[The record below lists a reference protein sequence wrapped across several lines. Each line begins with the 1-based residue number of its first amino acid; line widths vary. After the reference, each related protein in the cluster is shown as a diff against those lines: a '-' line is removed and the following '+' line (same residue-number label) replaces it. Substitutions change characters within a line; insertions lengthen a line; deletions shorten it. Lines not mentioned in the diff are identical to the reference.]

1 MGGVAPAGRRGH
13 AAGAPPP
20 PIPGGVAPP
29 SAAAALYPLKL
40 RALWRSFAR
49 QPASFKF
56 VCVYVFFE
64 YVRPQQI
71 YEWLA
76 VLPWGNIAIGAAVLA
91 FFLEGNRIRFE
102 MADWLLLAFTGVL
115 LMSSVTAIRPDLS
128 FDAMKDWLTWV
139 LIYVLIANTV
149 VTEVRFL
156 LFAALYLLWN
166 FKMAQSGVRSWAA
179 DGFAFRDW
187 GASGAPGWFSNS
199 GEFGLQMAVYL
210 PLVLAFL
217 GALRSHWSKLTKLI
231 AAAMVFS
238 AVMSIVASSSRGALL
253 ALAAMVL
260 WRLPASRY
268 KWRALAGALVLA
280 GFVWVVL
287 PPEQKERFRTVGED
301 KTSTNRSLYWQRG
314 RAVIAERPVL
324 GIGYKNWADWHA
336 ANFGYRALP
345 HNIFIEAGA
354 EMGVTG
360 LLAFV
365 ALIGGTL
372 VVNRR
377 TRRIARTRGE
387 NGLFLIDTAFALDAA
402 MVGYLAGGFFVTVL
416 YYPYFWINFAMT
428 VALHRSARA
437 AVPTMSVQ
445 RTAAA

>member
-1 MGGVAPAGRRGH
+1 MGRRGR
-13 AAGAPPP
+13 AVAVAPP
-20 PIPGGVAPP
+20 PIPGGVGQP
-29 SAAAALYPLKL
+29 SPAAALYPLKL
-40 RALWRSFAR
+40 RALWRSFAK
-49 QPASFKF
+49 QPASFKL

-102 MADWLLLAFTGVL
+102 MPDGLLLAFTGVL

-128 FDAMKDWLTWV
+128 FAALKDWLTWV
-139 LIYVLIANTV
+139 LIYLLIANTV

-156 LFAALYLLWN
+156 LFTALYLLWN

-210 PLVLAFL
+210 PLVLAFY
-217 GALRSHWSKLTKLI
+217 GALRSHWSKFIKLV
-231 AAAMVFS
+231 AGAMVFC

-260 WRLPASRY
+260 WRLPTTRY
-268 KWRALAGALVLA
+268 KWRALAGTIVLA

-287 PPEQKERFRTVGED
+287 PPEQKERFRTAGED
-301 KTSTNRSLYWQRG
+301 KTSTNRTLYWQRG
-314 RAVIAERPVL
+314 RAVIAERPVFGL
-324 GIGYKNWADWHA
+324 GYKNWADWHGWTY
-336 ANFGYRALP
+336 GYRALP

-360 LLAFV
+360 LLSFV

-372 VVNRR
+372 VINRR
-377 TRRIARTRGE
+377 TRRLARAKGE
-387 NGLFLIDTAFALDAA
+387 HGRFIVDSAFALDAA

-416 YYPYFWINFAMT
+416 FYPYFWINFAMT

-437 AVPTMSVQ
+437 TAPPMALQ